1 MPLLTP
7 TPLQVELKTLQLTE
21 PFRIAHG
28 ASTERTVVRV
38 RQGQGIGEASFVPY
52 YPESPDET
60 VSWLRDDEEKRTSKA
75 SPKDEPSAPRA
86 GSLALDVLNEDIR
99 AKTAG
104 KPLWQSLALP
114 DPQGAAGCRSF
125 SIPTDLKAFS
135 EKVKEVNQQF
145 RVLKLKLGSGN
156 LDFDETLVAYA
167 REAAPKAI
175 LMADVNGGWSPNNA
189 AKMIR
194 RITRWDLELVEQPI
208 HHEGGSEGW
217 RELRSAMTSRSIRLI
232 ADESAQT
239 KADLAWLDGMV
250 EGVNVKLLKCGGLKQ
265 AISMINAAHDRGLG
279 VLVGCMIESSIG
291 VTAAAHL
298 AGLADWVDLDG
309 HLYVA
314 NDDYEGLRF
323 DEEGNLVMP
332 TGAGIGATLVPL
344 DEHER

>member
-1 MPLLTP
+1 MPEYDAPKT
-7 TPLQVELKTLQLTE
+7 LQVELKKLLLTE

-28 ASTERTVVRV
+28 ASSERTVVRL
-38 RQGQGIGEASFVPY
+38 RQGLGLGEAPFVPY
-52 YPESPDET
+52 YPESPEDTVAWLNDEDG
-60 VSWLRDDEEKRTSKA
+60 SRARKPNAADG
-75 SPKDEPSAPRA
+75 PRA
-86 GSLALDVLNEDIR
+86 GRLALDLLNEDR
-99 AKTAG
+99 LAKKAD
-104 KPLWQSLALP
+104 KPLWQALELP
-114 DPQGAAGCRSF
+114 NPQGIAGGRSF
-125 SIPTDLKAFS
+125 SIPIDLKAFTQS
-135 EKVKEVNQQF
+135 VQEVNRQF

-156 LDFDETLVAYA
+156 LDFDEAIVAYA

-189 AKMIR
+189 ARMIR
-194 RITRWDLELVEQPI
+194 RLTRWDMELMEQPI

-239 KADLAWLDGMV
+239 EADLTWLDGMV
-250 EGVNVKLLKCGGLKQ
+250 EGVNVKLLKCGGLRP

-279 VLVGCMIESSIG
+279 VLLGCMIESSIG

-309 HLYVA
+309 NLYVA

-323 DEEGNLVMP
+323 DEEGDLVMP
-332 TGAGIGATLVPL
+332 SGTGIGAVMVPVEQ
-344 DEHER
+344 DER